1 LNELTIYTT
10 SWCQYCCRAK
20 AALEARGIAYR
31 EIDIERHPEWAS
43 KVEAWNGGNRT
54 VPTFVV
60 GTTVVTYRD
69 RARLEELIGVEIP

>member
-1 LNELTIYTT
+1 MAELTVYTT
-10 SWCQYCCRAK
+10 SWCPYCRRAK
-20 AALEARGIAYR
+20 AALEARGIAFR
-31 EIDIERHPEWAS
+31 EIDIERQPEWAS

-54 VPTFVV
+54 VPTFAV